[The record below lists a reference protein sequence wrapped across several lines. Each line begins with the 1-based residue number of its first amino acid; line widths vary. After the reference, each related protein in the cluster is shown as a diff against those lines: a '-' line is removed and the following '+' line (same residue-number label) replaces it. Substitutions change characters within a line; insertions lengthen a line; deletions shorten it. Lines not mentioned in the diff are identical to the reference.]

1 MTFQDIA
8 PMLLAL
14 LPEIG
19 LIILAVVVLSLD
31 IATRNRPGR
40 GLLGWSTAA
49 GLLLIGV
56 LAVLFAR
63 PGATPQSYWGDML
76 RLDDVGFLFRMLF
89 LAGAFLTVLFAM
101 ESDSIRERGE
111 FYVLLLV
118 STLGMCLMASSTDLI
133 LLYLAI
139 ETTSIPLYVLA
150 GFVTADQKSVESGIK
165 YLLFGAMTSAVMLFG
180 FTFLYGFTG
189 TTNISN
195 IATTLTTAGLPLE
208 AVLAIVVLVLV
219 GFGFKISAVPFHF
232 WAPDVYEGSPTP
244 VAGFLSTASKAAGF
258 AVLLRVMVVA
268 FPAYSTAWAYLI
280 AALATASMFIGN
292 LLALAQKNIKRL
304 LAYSSIAQAG
314 YMLIGVATISFN
326 ANGSGLSPEGAFAAG
341 ATIYYLMAYLVT
353 NLAAFGIV
361 TVVGKV
367 VGSDEISAYAG
378 LSRRSP
384 GLALAL
390 LVGFLSLAGIPPF
403 AGFFGKLLVFGAAI
417 QEGWIWLALVGILN
431 AIIGL
436 YYYLTVLKVV
446 YLYRSEDEAKPLTSV
461 SGWKVALIL
470 CLVGVVTLG
479 VVIAPFYNLSTAAAA
494 TFVVP

>member
-1 MTFQDIA
+1 MV
-8 PMLLAL
+8 LAL

-19 LIILAVVVLSLD
+19 LIVLAVLILALD
-31 IATRNRPGR
+31 IGTRRSTSGR
-40 GLLGWSTAA
+40 SLLGWVTAG
-49 GLLLIGV
+49 GLVLIGV
-56 LAVLFAR
+56 LAVIFAR

-76 RLDDVGFLFRMLF
+76 RLDNAGFLFRMLF
-89 LAGAFLTVLFAM
+89 LTGAALTVLFAM
-101 ESDSIRERGE
+101 ESEVVRERGE
-111 FYVLLLV
+111 FYILLLV
-118 STLGMCLMASSTDLI
+118 STLGMCLMASATDLI

-180 FTFLYGFTG
+180 FSFLFGFTG
-189 TTNISN
+189 TTNIAG
-195 IATTLTTAGLPLE
+195 IAQGLSAAGIPTV
-208 AVLAIVVLVLV
+208 AVVVILLLVLV

-258 AVLLRVMVVA
+258 AVLLRVMFVA
-268 FPAYSTAWAYLI
+268 FPAYQPLWQIMAMV
-280 AALATASMFIGN
+280 LATASMFVGN

-314 YMLIGVATISFN
+314 YILIGVAAGTSFGVS
-326 ANGSGLSPEGAFAAG
+326 ASV
-341 ATIYYLMAYLVT
+341 YYLMSYLVT

-361 TVVGKV
+361 TVVGRV

-384 GLALAL
+384 GLSLAL
-390 LVGFLSLAGIPPF
+390 LVALLSLGGIPPF
-403 AGFFGKLLVFGAAI
+403 AGFFGKFLVFGAAI
-417 QEGWIWLALVGILN
+417 QEGYLWLALVGILN
-431 AIIGL
+431 SIIGL

-446 YLYRSEDEAKPLTSV
+446 YVYRSEDEAQPLPGV
-461 SGWKVALIL
+461 PGWKAALIL
-470 CLVGVVTLG
+470 CLVGILTLG
-479 VVIAPFYNLSTAAAA
+479 VLFAPFYNLATGAA
-494 TFVVP
+494 TAILAP